1 MQYSFQSAAPHN
13 FRSIFIRQLPRFIW
27 PLVFLGAMQY
37 FFPESAFTKNNWHI
51 YSMLAG
57 EVFGLYNVLSDDS
70 VNELVVDMAK
80 KKIVLNCYN
89 IYQGQF
95 EQTLPFS
102 NLRVNIETDRKGK
115 TDAIDFYIGKR
126 HDYTLRKKKDNFTQH
141 NMDDLKELLY
151 SVTSPKK

>member
-1 MQYSFQSAAPHN
+1 MQFSFQSAAPHN

-37 FFPESAFTKNNWHI
+37 FFPESAFTKNNWHF

-70 VNELVVDMAK
+70 VTELVVDTAN

-95 EQTLPFS
+95 EQILPFS
-102 NLRVNIETDRKGK
+102 NLKVNIETDRKGK
-115 TDAIDFYIGKR
+115 TGTIDFYVGKK

-141 NMDDLKELLY
+141 DMDDLKELLY
-151 SVTSPKK
+151 SITSPKK